1 MAATNAFTKMANSFK
16 SAIFQ
21 RYADNTD
28 KFLTDT
34 AAIGWLLASLA
45 NMCGAMFNKKID
57 PKDKKYLIPQEMADG
72 ITNVGLF
79 YLLTNT
85 MIKGSKKVFEK
96 GIDSGFIQGITKN
109 SEDFK
114 TVKGGIGVVASLAG
128 AVFCSNVLTPLVR
141 NAYAANRQKKYLE
154 AMAKSRTVGYSLP
167 MFRDLNVQKNPAR
180 LTRMNKIT
188 AFMKN
193 PDMKV

>member
-1 MAATNAFTKMANSFK
+1 MAITNTFTKMMNSFK
-16 SAIFQ
+16 SAVFQ

-34 AAIGWLLASLA
+34 AAIGWFLASAA
-45 NMCGAMFNKKID
+45 NMCGAMFNKKIS

-79 YLLTNT
+79 YLLTNSL
-85 MIKGSKKVFEK
+85 IKGSKKLFEK
-96 GIDSGFIQGITKN
+96 GVDSGFIKGVVKD
-109 SEDFK
+109 SADFK
-114 TVKGGIGVVASLAG
+114 TIKGGVGVVASLIG
-128 AVFCSNVLTPLVR
+128 AVFSSNVLTPLVR
-141 NAYAANRQKKYLE
+141 NSYAANRQKKYLE

-167 MFRDLNVQKNPAR
+167 MFRDLNEQKNPAR
-180 LTRMNKIT
+180 LTRMGKIT
-188 AFMKN
+188 AFMKR